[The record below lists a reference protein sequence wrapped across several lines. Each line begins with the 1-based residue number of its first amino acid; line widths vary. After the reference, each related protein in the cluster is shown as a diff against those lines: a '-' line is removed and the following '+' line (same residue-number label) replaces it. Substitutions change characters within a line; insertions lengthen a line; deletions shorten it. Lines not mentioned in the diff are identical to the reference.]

1 MCHARLKLHPLNS
14 FLAPSLSTPLLRSR
28 SLGVCVCW
36 IGFSLDAD
44 VTRQR
49 QWLAAIHDDYSGS
62 YLTCIFLQFNFIVV
76 CNSVQTIFIIIFGLL
91 LSFGSTL
98 YACAATLCRY
108 HKLSP
113 NRSIEYYFFFFACL
127 LVGLRC
133 ADRMCNNMV
142 FTFSSY
148 PFYYIFTVV
157 VCSFEAIFQYWFAIN
172 GESNAHYW
180 DGANKSSQN
189 PTRTNIELLNVLL
202 CIRSTVTPSTARC
215 ND

>member
-1 MCHARLKLHPLNS
+1 MC
-14 FLAPSLSTPLLRSR
+14 
-28 SLGVCVCW
+28 VCVCW

-44 VTRQR
+44 ATRQR
-49 QWLAAIHDDYSGS
+49 QRLAAIHDDYSGS

-76 CNSVQTIFIIIFGLL
+76 CNSVKTCFIIIFGLL
-91 LSFGSTL
+91 LSFVSTL
-98 YACAATLCRY
+98 YACAATLCRN

-113 NRSIEYYFFFFACL
+113 NRSIEYYYYYFLACL
-127 LVGLRC
+127 LVGRRC

-148 PFYYIFTVV
+148 PFYYVFTAV

-189 PTRTNIELLNVLL
+189 STLKLILNYWMYYYVLGAQWRHQRHVAM
-202 CIRSTVTPSTARC
+202 IRCSFSRFRSLSLSI
-215 ND
+215 